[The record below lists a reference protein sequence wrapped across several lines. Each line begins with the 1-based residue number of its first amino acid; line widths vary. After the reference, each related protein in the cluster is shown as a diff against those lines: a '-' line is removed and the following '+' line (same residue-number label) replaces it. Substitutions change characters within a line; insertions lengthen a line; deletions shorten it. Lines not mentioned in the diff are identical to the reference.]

1 MCADNLVDIYTKR
14 AAEGIAECEY
24 ALALDR
30 NLAHA
35 HSIIGRGKIFVGR
48 AEETEAHVGEAL
60 RLSPRD
66 TMAYIWMLHTG
77 LAKLHLGSW
86 EQAAAWLR
94 RAIEVNRNNPHP
106 HFVLAAALA
115 QLDRL
120 GEAYSAAKVGLAL
133 NPAFAVSRACA
144 AWTAMSDD
152 PTYLAQLEPLLEGLR
167 KAGVP
172 EE

>member
-1 MCADNLVDIYTKR
+1 MV
-14 AAEGIAECEY
+14 
-24 ALALDR
+24 
-30 NLAHA
+30 H
-35 HSIIGRGKIFVGR
+35 
-48 AEETEAHVGEAL
+48 
-60 RLSPRD
+60 
-66 TMAYIWMLHTG
+66 IWLTSAGM
-77 LAKLHLGSW
+77 AKLHLGSW

-167 KAGVP
+167 K
-172 EE
+172 